1 MKILEKYDGSKTY
14 MFPNGSLATP
24 EIMKAKFPA
33 VMAFA
38 HVIETDEGGEVCF
51 AVENLSALKSIYNI
65 DRSLSENDAI
75 SAIQEIINAPVLE
88 NTTSVSSAEE
98 RIASALEAINARNDT
113 IDSLTNR
120 INELEK
126 QISSTSV

>member
-1 MKILEKYDGSKTY
+1 MEINMKILEKYDGSKTY

-24 EIMKAKFPA
+24 EVMKAKFPA

-65 DRSLSENDAI
+65 DRSLSENDGAFMQF
-75 SAIQEIINAPVLE
+75 SSKVKEGWSTFNRCVGVTVRPVSE
-88 NTTSVSSAEE
+88 
-98 RIASALEAINARNDT
+98 
-113 IDSLTNR
+113 
-120 INELEK
+120 
-126 QISSTSV
+126 